1 MTIKSLLEVVQT
13 GAKNIDIS
21 VMKKGEKVKVSYRNI
36 YYYNV
41 SNIWCAIQS
50 LPNEEIA
57 KIVEE
62 IETEKKEEDE
72 RRKGRLAAT
81 LEAQGGM
88 AT

>member
-1 MTIKSLLEVVQT
+1 
-13 GAKNIDIS
+13 
-21 VMKKGEKVKVSYRNI
+21 MKKGEKVKVSYRNI